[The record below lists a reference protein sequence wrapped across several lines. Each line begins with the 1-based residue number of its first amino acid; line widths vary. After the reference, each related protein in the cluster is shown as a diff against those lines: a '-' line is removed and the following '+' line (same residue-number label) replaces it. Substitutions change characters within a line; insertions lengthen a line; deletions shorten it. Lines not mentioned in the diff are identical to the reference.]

1 MGRPRRVTRQEQ
13 SDTTR
18 RLLVEVSLEL
28 FVRRGYAG
36 TTVRQIA
43 AKAGISTGLMFHYFS
58 SKQAL
63 LEEHTGVVEQGI
75 HLVVDRLGS
84 AEAPL
89 ATFKSIAEMVLHSF
103 EDTYSR
109 NLFLLANQVLS
120 LDSIPAT
127 VKRRVSATKSIRA
140 SVPLIVKGQRKG
152 EIRRGDPLALAVA
165 YWGALQGIAEVLVW
179 NPNAPVPEADP
190 VVSILAARR

>member
-1 MGRPRRVTRQEQ
+1 M
-13 SDTTR
+13 
-18 RLLVEVSLEL
+18 EVSLEL

-36 TTVRQIA
+36 ATVRQIA

-63 LEEHTGVVEQGI
+63 LEEHIGVVEQGI
-75 HLVVDRLGS
+75 HMVADRLGS
-84 AEAPL
+84 AEASL
-89 ATFKSIAEMVLHSF
+89 ATFKSVAEMILHSF
-103 EDTYSR
+103 EDRYSR

-140 SVPLIVKGQRKG
+140 SVPVIVKGQRKG
-152 EIRRGDPLALAVA
+152 EIRRGDPLALAVPIGA
-165 YWGALQGIAEVLVW
+165 RSRALPRYWSGILMRQSPKLIW
-179 NPNAPVPEADP
+179 WFRFWPPADSEGRKGKG
-190 VVSILAARR
+190 SISSSGYNGLL

>member
-1 MGRPRRVTRQEQ
+1 M
-13 SDTTR
+13 
-18 RLLVEVSLEL
+18 EVSLEL

-36 TTVRQIA
+36 ATVRQIA
-43 AKAGISTGLMFHYFS
+43 AKAGISTGLMFHYFP

-63 LEEHTGVVEQGI
+63 LEEHVGVVEQSI
-75 HLVVDRLGS
+75 HAVVDRLRS
-84 AEAPL
+84 AEGSL
-89 ATFKSIAEMVLHSF
+89 ATFKSVAEMVLHSF
-103 EDTYSR
+103 EDRYSR

-120 LDSIPAT
+120 FDSIPAT
-127 VKRRVSATKSIRA
+127 VKRRVSAAKSIRA